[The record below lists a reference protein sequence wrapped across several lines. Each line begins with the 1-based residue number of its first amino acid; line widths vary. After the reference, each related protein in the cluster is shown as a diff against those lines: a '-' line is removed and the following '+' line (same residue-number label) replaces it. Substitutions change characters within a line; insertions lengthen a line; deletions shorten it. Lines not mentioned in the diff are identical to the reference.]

1 MTRISKSVP
10 RTHRLWTFR
19 VEHGATGKEHSEL
32 HHVSATTKEAA
43 RDLLADRFLT
53 ATGLAIHDLNPSIGP
68 EARKREARAKSKTLL
83 EE

>member
-1 MTRISKSVP
+1 M
-10 RTHRLWTFR
+10 FR

-43 RDLLADRFLT
+43 RALLADRFLT
-53 ATGLAIHDLNPSIGP
+53 ATGVTIHDLNPFTGP
-68 EARKREARAKSKTLL
+68 EARKREARAKSKALL